1 MNFADIAGFAFDLD
15 GVIADTARFHT
26 QAWHELADQVQTPWT
41 PELEASLKGV
51 GRMDSLE
58 LILKAGGHQGEYSQ
72 EEKVALA
79 TSKND
84 RYQELVKTL
93 TPSDALPGMPAF

>member
-72 EEKVALA
+72 EEKVALPPARTTA
-79 TSKND
+79 TKSWS
-84 RYQELVKTL
+84 R
-93 TPSDALPGMPAF
+93 P

>member
-41 PELEASLKGV
+41 PELEASLK
-51 GRMDSLE
+51 E
-58 LILKAGGHQGEYSQ
+58 LAGWIPWS
-72 EEKVALA
+72 
-79 TSKND
+79 
-84 RYQELVKTL
+84 
-93 TPSDALPGMPAF
+93 